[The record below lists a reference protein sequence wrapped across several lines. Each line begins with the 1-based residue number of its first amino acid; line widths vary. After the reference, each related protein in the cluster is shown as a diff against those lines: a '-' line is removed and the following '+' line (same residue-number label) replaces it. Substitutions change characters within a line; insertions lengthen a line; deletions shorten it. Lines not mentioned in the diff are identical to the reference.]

1 MKLICGNRN
10 NHASNTPLN
19 IRIVKYSGGLGR
31 GLVLG
36 LGLGL
41 GLGRGRG
48 REGYMHFYSDF
59 RIFLIFNGVLDA

>member
-1 MKLICGNRN
+1 MDSLHFNYHLILEIG
-10 NHASNTPLN
+10 SLD
-19 IRIVKYSGGLGR
+19 YSGGLGR

-41 GLGRGRG
+41 GLGRG

>member
-1 MKLICGNRN
+1 MDEEL
-10 NHASNTPLN
+10 P
-19 IRIVKYSGGLGR
+19 RIVKYSGGLGR

-41 GLGRGRG
+41 GLGRGR
-48 REGYMHFYSDF
+48 EGYMHFYSDF